1 MIAAHLDDEVL
12 STGGLIRKRVCVGG
26 PEAVRVL
33 ALHGRRY
40 PGATPVRQHALD
52 QEQKEHA
59 KKAMQILGYDE
70 LTMYGFE
77 EGEPTKVGYY
87 AMLEKIELALE
98 QFKPDEVVIPGAGDL
113 NQDHRFL
120 NEVCRIALRPANRQV
135 GTQEGPIR
143 RIIESIAHDRLDG
156 AASANWGVVMT
167 DRMVAT
173 VQSAMACYEDE
184 VRLPPHPRSPVNI
197 EARYR
202 FYGSHFGFDFVEPYR
217 MVVGID

>member
-33 ALHGRRY
+33 AMCGRKYGQGLDAEMWKRQMAH
-40 PGATPVRQHALD
+40 ATEA
-52 QEQKEHA
+52 QK
-59 KKAMQILGYDE
+59 ILGYDE
-70 LTMYGFE
+70 LTMYQME

-87 AMLEKIELALE
+87 AMLEKIELALT

-156 AASANWGVVMT
+156 AASAHWGVVMT

-184 VRLPPHPRSPVNI
+184 VRQPPHPRSPVNI

-217 MVVGID
+217 MVAGID